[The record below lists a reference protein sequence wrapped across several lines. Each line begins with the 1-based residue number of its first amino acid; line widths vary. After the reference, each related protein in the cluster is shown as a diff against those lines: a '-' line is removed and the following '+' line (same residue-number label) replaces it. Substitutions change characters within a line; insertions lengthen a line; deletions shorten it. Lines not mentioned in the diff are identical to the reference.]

1 MAALSVFVTGKSQGQ
16 SNLAGYSPCSHKESD
31 PTENT
36 GAFSAVPMEIPPDFF
51 VEINKVIL
59 KFMWKFK
66 KLRILKIVLKRKNT
80 FVGFTLSMSTIKL
93 L

>member
-1 MAALSVFVTGKSQGQ
+1 MI
-16 SNLAGYSPCSHKESD
+16 
-31 PTENT
+31 ENT
-36 GAFSAVPMEIPPDFF
+36 GAFSAVPVKIPPDFY
-51 VEINKVIL
+51 VEINKVSL